1 MKKILLFLVLPVI
14 VTAAEVPLFTV
25 PNVKNEVKIDGIL
38 STEEWNSAVKISN
51 FMRMGDNRFAS
62 EQTQV
67 MVQYSQ
73 KYLYF
78 AFKLNEY
85 ALDKYSN
92 QYKSFIAKL
101 KGKNKPV
108 WEDDCME
115 LRIAPPWIKDQKFF
129 YIAFSAGG
137 ATKVIVPKGF
147 KCCHCF
153 FFFLP

>member
-1 MKKILLFLVLPVI
+1 LLVI

-101 KGKNKPV
+101 KGKNCRSCI
-108 WEDDCME
+108 EMR
-115 LRIAPPWIKDQKFF
+115 LAPPWIKDLQFF
-129 YIAFSAGG
+129 YIGLGAGG
-137 ATKVIVPKGF
+137 ATKVKEPKKYLYFGY
-147 KCCHCF
+147 HRI
-153 FFFLP
+153 